1 MAVVFSSSPSLG
13 ESFHLITHLKA
24 SSRCSTGICCG
35 TIPHCSR
42 YGDECNTNFAQ
53 KTHSSVRAYKPVEGV
68 MITTL
73 GKRERGE
80 EQSTL
85 QMGGKEESQERS
97 KAKFILDQSLDK
109 RVDFYQVDTL
119 GSSYSGVCICM
130 CWGGVVVL
138 CQIQKIP

>member
-1 MAVVFSSSPSLG
+1 
-13 ESFHLITHLKA
+13 
-24 SSRCSTGICCG
+24 
-35 TIPHCSR
+35 
-42 YGDECNTNFAQ
+42 
-53 KTHSSVRAYKPVEGV
+53 

-138 CQIQKIP
+138 CQIQKIPRKSTEVEQKAVHYT